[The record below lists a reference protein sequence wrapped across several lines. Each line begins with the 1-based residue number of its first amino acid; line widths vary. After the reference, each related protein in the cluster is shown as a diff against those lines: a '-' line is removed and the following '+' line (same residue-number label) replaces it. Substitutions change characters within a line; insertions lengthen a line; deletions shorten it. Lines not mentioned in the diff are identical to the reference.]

1 MTKQTRLRKKLHQYM
16 GWLAGPAGMWLATF
30 TGANKTVRNA
40 THLERKSEFR
50 STGAMRKTT

>member
-1 MTKQTRLRKKLHQYM
+1 MLEAEHS
-16 GWLAGPAGMWLATF
+16 AGPAGMWLATF